1 MENENEP
8 EKIEREQFATVEAQN
23 VEMTQ
28 ACAINVLS
36 DEVKMHQ
43 SSAGIVKAENVNMK
57 ESFALVIQADNIEG
71 DAKAL
76 LSPTSAVIAGGIIL
90 LGIYLWRRR

>member
-1 MENENEP
+1 MENEHET
-8 EKIEREQFATVEAQN
+8 ETIEREQLSTVEAQN

-43 SSAGIVKAENVNMK
+43 SSAAIVKAENVHMK

-71 DAKAL
+71 DAKVL
-76 LSPTSAVIAGGIIL
+76 FSPTSALIAGGIIL